1 MSAEQKEMIKDFRR
15 GLKEAAELPDPVLEY
30 VAGLVVE
37 VLKSGSDEEKGGA
50 LLQLADFV
58 GIRLPDD
65 VFDESESD
73 LEQLQQELEEVLG
86 PIRQNENGDIVL
98 DAAKVEEF
106 LESRRG
112 S

>member
-1 MSAEQKEMIKDFRR
+1 MSTEQKEMIKDFRR
-15 GLKEAAELPDPVLEY
+15 GLRQAAELPDHDLEH
-30 VAGLVVE
+30 VATLVVE
-37 VLKSGSDEEKGGA
+37 ALLRGSDEEKGGA

-65 VFDESESD
+65 VVDE

-98 DAAKVEEF
+98 NAAKVEEF
-106 LESRRG
+106 LESRHG